1 MKPLPPRC
9 APWRSRRI
17 SHPSRCRR
25 NGDPTGGLGP
35 LRREWSRLRSAWSR
49 NDGKPREERGPKFDL
64 KEAALIVLLVV
75 VVTAMAVMVG
85 LQV

>member
-1 MKPLPPRC
+1 
-9 APWRSRRI
+9 
-17 SHPSRCRR
+17 
-25 NGDPTGGLGP
+25 
-35 LRREWSRLRSAWSR
+35 LRSARSR